1 MDTKVDASQ
10 SNSPVGSFSFYEP
23 VKNLNDLG
31 YSLGITVGEH
41 FDSND
46 NREPKIP
53 MEFTIYPV
61 DTVVDI
67 YKPYSDSIYD
77 RFVKEAKQI
86 FNKYNNIEGECN
98 PDNKYLYF
106 ETDECDSKLNIEHAH
121 GGYLCGNDSKW
132 NKTNCIVAY
141 CDKDYILNDER
152 TECVKNPCDNLIL
165 NEITINGENITT
177 FDIKPKNFYIF
188 KIENNKNISYIFSS
202 DYKEKLFYIYN
213 EDHILE
219 SVNNGTNFK
228 NKDKIYV
235 NFYTNIT
242 ETIQIQIEP
251 KKKKDYEKD
260 DKKEGLSKTAL
271 ALIIV
276 GSIIVVIII
285 ILALVII
292 ISKNKRMKDSEIEE
306 KTQNLT
312 AI

>member
-1 MDTKVDASQ
+1 MQIQGAAIIAGYNIRPDLVDTNVDASQ

-41 FDSND
+41 FDPND

-53 MEFTIYPV
+53 MEFSIYPV

-67 YKPYSDSIYD
+67 YKPYSDNIYD

-106 ETDECDSKLNIEHAH
+106 ETEECDSILNIEHAH

-132 NKTNCIVAY
+132 DKTNCIAAY

-152 TECVKNPCDNLIL
+152 TECIKNPCDNLIL

-177 FDIKPKNFYIF
+177 FDIKPKNIYIF

-202 DYKEKLFYIYN
+202 DYKKKLFYIYN

-228 NKDKIYV
+228 NKTKYMLI
-235 NFYTNIT
+235 FIR
-242 ETIQIQIEP
+242 ILL
-251 KKKKDYEKD
+251 KLFK
-260 DKKEGLSKTAL
+260 SKL
-271 ALIIV
+271 
-276 GSIIVVIII
+276 
-285 ILALVII
+285 
-292 ISKNKRMKDSEIEE
+292 N
-306 KTQNLT
+306 Q
-312 AI
+312 